1 MLRHLGFHAPAL
13 RSVRPHSASICSVR
27 LTLRFRRC
35 ERRATDLLS
44 VNARRWRSHKSI
56 GNVVICCVNSILLH
70 RIAHQKLNAKRTE
83 LNGTVFPIIIRGFQF
98 NAKNPI
104 RNSDNGRT
112 HKWMCECEIFND
124 WWWWP
129 PRLLPE
135 SCMRKCQ
142 NLTDANRTTH
152 CRRRRTQ
159 VYLQFIRSQLQCR
172 AACVCVCIS
181 QYANWLDLFFRVHSK
196 TV

>member
-1 MLRHLGFHAPAL
+1 MRAKSDGSF
-13 RSVRPHSASICSVR
+13 VG
-27 LTLRFRRC
+27 
-35 ERRATDLLS
+35 ERATMTEPQEHRQCCYLLCEFYFVAPHCTS
-44 VNARRWRSHKSI
+44 EIECRT
-56 GNVVICCVNSILLH
+56 H
-70 RIAHQKLNAKRTE
+70 RIE
-83 LNGTVFPIIIRGFQF
+83 WYVFRIIIRGFQF

-142 NLTDANRTTH
+142 NLTDANRTTY

-172 AACVCVCIS
+172 AACVC
-181 QYANWLDLFFRVHSK
+181 AFRNMLIGWICFSESTAKRCKIYLSFCRNILACVYHFACVFRIASHRQI
-196 TV
+196 